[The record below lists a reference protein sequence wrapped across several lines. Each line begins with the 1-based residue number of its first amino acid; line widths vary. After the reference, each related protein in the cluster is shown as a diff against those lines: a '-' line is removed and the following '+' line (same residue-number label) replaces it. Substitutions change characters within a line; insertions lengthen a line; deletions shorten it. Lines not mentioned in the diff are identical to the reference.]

1 MAKANSILAR
11 VGDSLVRRG
20 VWSTLQ
26 ICTKNLAEEFRWY
39 VDRSF
44 DRRFGTDTSGRIALD
59 RLDISSP
66 NAAEGVY
73 YEATSASTFRYLI
86 DHLCINWN
94 AFEYVDVGSGKGR
107 TLLLASHYPFKK
119 IVGVEFARELHDI
132 ADRNVRIYNDTLQ
145 QCRNIELLCMDAV
158 DYVFPTGPFVLFMF
172 NPFEREIMKKV
183 AGNLADC
190 IQTNRQ
196 DVVLIY
202 LNSLKR
208 ELFEELGCFPEVV
221 TVRPPFDVSRKHQ
234 RPAIVLATRPGLI
247 RAHR

>member
-1 MAKANSILAR
+1 M
-11 VGDSLVRRG
+11 RRG

-26 ICTKNLAEEFRWY
+26 LCTKNLAEEFRWY

-44 DRRFGTDTSGRIALD
+44 DRKFGTDTSGQITLD
-59 RLDISSP
+59 RLDIDSP

-73 YEATSASTFRYLI
+73 YEATSASTFRFLI
-86 DHLCINWN
+86 EHLCIDWKT
-94 AFEYVDVGSGKGR
+94 FEYVDVGSGKGR

-119 IVGVEFARELHDI
+119 IVGIEFARELHEI
-132 ADRNVRIYNDTLQ
+132 ANRNVKVYSETHQ

-183 AGNLADC
+183 AGHLADS
-190 IQTNRQ
+190 IRFNRQ

-208 ELFEELGCFPEVV
+208 EVFEELGCFPEVV
-221 TVRPPFDVSRKHQ
+221 TVNPPYDISRKHQ
-234 RPAIVLATRPGLI
+234 RPATVLATRPGLI
-247 RAHR
+247 RSPR